1 VKEESDADV
10 AIQQPIPKGRDHR
23 RAADCARRTGPARFP
38 LLVGGAVLIAVLSG
52 CGSGGSGSNGGAAG
66 APQTLPGSA
75 GPASGD
81 PTTPATA
88 PAAATPTPTPTASAD
103 TPAAAPPASAGTPA
117 STAGSSSTAG
127 SKAGGSSRCH
137 TADLRASIGRND
149 PGAGQENFP
158 IVLTNR
164 SSRTCTVYG
173 FPGVAFVNS
182 AGEQVTVDPE
192 RSTGQQKQRVTL
204 APGQSAWSAM
214 SFSNPGITGV
224 TTVTPAAV
232 LITPPDETT
241 SLKVPWT
248 GGEVSNTGK
257 ASVPR
262 LGPFQPGSGV

>member
-1 VKEESDADV
+1 MNEESDADV
-10 AIQQPIPKGRDHR
+10 AIHQPTQKGRHHR
-23 RAADCARRTGPARFP
+23 RAAECARRTGPGGFP

-52 CGSGGSGSNGGAAG
+52 CGSGVSGSSGGVTG
-66 APQTLPGSA
+66 TPQTLPGSA

-81 PTTPATA
+81 PTTPATT
-88 PAAATPTPTPTASAD
+88 PAAATPTASAD
-103 TPAAAPPASAGTPA
+103 TPESAPPASAGTPA
-117 STAGSSSTAG
+117 STAGSSTG
-127 SKAGGSSRCH
+127 GTNAGGSSRCH
-137 TADLRASIGRND
+137 TGDLRASIGSND

-204 APGQSAWSAM
+204 APGQSAWSPM
-214 SFSNPGITGV
+214 SFANPGITGV

-241 SLKVPWT
+241 SLRVRWT